1 MKFKCIIITSLLI
14 AGLQVQGWSTEIT
27 QKAEPTN
34 TAVENYDPS
43 VPKVFG
49 GWMFKGDFAKESFS
63 GFNPNYEISIGNRV
77 NVQLWGGYEYQGVLE
92 VDPQGNVFIPKVGPV
107 KLLGVRNSELNRRLE
122 EHVKKVYS
130 KSVGVYA
137 TLDAAQPVKV
147 YVTGF
152 VKKPGLYAGLSSDS
166 VLYYLDKAGGITPR
180 SGSYIDITLLR
191 NGKVFRSI
199 NLYDFLLLGQLPAMQ
214 MVDGD
219 IVQVNH
225 RMRWA
230 AVSGLVQNEYEFE
243 FGDESILLSKLLAD
257 AKVQPT
263 ATHVRVSR
271 NQGSE
276 RRTEYYP
283 LRRIADVKVQGG
295 DQVEVTADKKL
306 ATISVRVEGE
316 HDSAQEY
323 VLPYGATF
331 GELMDRIQHNR
342 RSNSG
347 SVQLFRKSIQ
357 ERQKLMLE
365 SSLQAL
371 ESSLL
376 TARSATNEEAKL
388 RTQEAELILQWVERA
403 RSIEPSGQV
412 VLADAETSRQ
422 IVLEPGDVIR
432 VPRKTNLVMIH
443 GEVLSPNAVTYSR
456 NRSVEDY
463 IKQAGGFKQ
472 DDGNNKILLLH
483 SNGSFSSVAQKK
495 LRKTVLAL
503 GDEIMVMPRID
514 TKSLQVTKD
523 ITEVMY
529 QIAVSAG
536 VLLAI

>member
-331 GELMDRIQHNR
+331 CELMDRIQHNR